1 MVVKRPGLDF
11 ATVRPILEECKG
23 PGGRIKLTQT
33 FFVFERAPGPE
44 LGGGGLKRKGWFQ
57 SYGGAKY
64 ARTQGSSMG
73 QPMVERQ
80 RIMTVNEA
88 KATNV
93 KLPPG
98 YLYVPLDIPAQA
110 EGGANGDG
118 GAAGGEVGKKK

>member
-1 MVVKRPGLDF
+1 
-11 ATVRPILEECKG
+11 
-23 PGGRIKLTQT
+23 
-33 FFVFERAPGPE
+33 
-44 LGGGGLKRKGWFQ
+44 
-57 SYGGAKY
+57 
-64 ARTQGSSMG
+64 MG

-110 EGGANGDG
+110 DGDENGDG
-118 GAAGGEVGKKK
+118 GAAKGEVEKKK